1 MGEFMTEPSGKH
13 PSVADGGRWQPVTF
27 DAMWRAA
34 VATDPEALFL
44 RFEDRD
50 GDVTEWTYGEF
61 DRVVEG
67 AADRLAD
74 AGVGPGGAVH
84 LALTNS
90 PTFVAVW
97 LAAIRLGAWI
107 VPSDP
112 MATTPELAEHLDRT
126 SPAVGFCAVE
136 RADVYRGAGD
146 VLPPTVIEVDE
157 SDVGLGWLTPATRA
171 PRIAPVSAT
180 EPR

>member
-1 MGEFMTEPSGKH
+1 MRCG
-13 PSVADGGRWQPVTF
+13 
-27 DAMWRAA
+27 AA
-34 VATDPEALFL
+34 PRSTDPGAVFL
-44 RFEDRD
+44 RFEDHD

-74 AGVGPGGAVH
+74 AGAGPGDAVH

-97 LAAIRLGAWI
+97 LAAVRLGAWI

-112 MATTPELAEHLDRT
+112 MATTAELSEHLGRT
-126 SPAVGFCAVE
+126 SPVVGFCAAE
-136 RADVYRGAGD
+136 RAGVYRVAAD
-146 VLPPTVIEVDE
+146 LPPTVIEVDE
-157 SDVGLGWLTPATRA
+157 SDTALDWLTPVRPDDRAHVRRCATG
-171 PRIAPVSAT
+171 PP
-180 EPR
+180 